1 MTHIFKIVSILSL
14 FIIPFLSSPAQ
25 EKSQL
30 DIKSILELD
39 IHSSINPA
47 TLNYIES
54 GLKEAKEQEH
64 ELLLITINTPGGL
77 VSTTKEIL
85 TLFGE
90 SEIPIA
96 VWVRPEGAS
105 ATSAGSI
112 IASGAHILIMSEGT
126 NIGAATPIEMSGD
139 IKQSDVKSKSVN
151 DLVALVQ
158 SLAETR
164 GRDPKGFGE
173 MISKASSYKARE
185 ALSKKLIDGIVNTKK
200 ELRSFLNE
208 RTVSIK
214 GKCFQLATTDAV
226 FVSFDMDL
234 GQKLLNILANPSL
247 AYILFLI
254 GAALIYFELQAP
266 GGFIAGSFG
275 VLSLILAGIGFQV
288 LPLNF
293 GALGLISLA
302 FILFV
307 LEIYI
312 TSFGLLTISGM
323 TALIFG
329 SLFLYRTDNA
339 YLELSNTVIISAA
352 SAVGVFIL
360 FIAYAIARDHKNI
373 GKTHFNSMKGRP
385 AVVLEK
391 LGFHQGLFEYQVKVQ
406 GEVWKLKS
414 KSELE
419 IGQEVVITKQEDA
432 FLMN

>member
-1 MTHIFKIVSILSL
+1 MMQFLKMITTLCMI
-14 FIIPFLSSPAQ
+14 IIPFLTSAAQ

-30 DIKSILELD
+30 EVKSILEIE

-47 TLNYIES
+47 TLNYLETS
-54 GLKEAKEQEH
+54 FKEAKEKEH
-64 ELLLITINTPGGL
+64 DMLLISINTPGGL

-90 SEIPIA
+90 SDIPIA
-96 VWVRPEGAS
+96 VWIRPEGAS

-139 IKQSDVKSKSVN
+139 IKQSDVKSKAVN

-185 ALSKKLIDGIVNTKK
+185 ALEKKLIDGIVNSKK
-200 ELRSFLNE
+200 ELREFLNN
-208 RTVSIK
+208 RTLSIK
-214 GKCFQLATTDAV
+214 GKSVHLQTSDAQ
-226 FVSFDMDL
+226 FVSLEMDL

-247 AYILFLI
+247 AYILFLV

-266 GGFIAGSFG
+266 GGFIAGGFG
-275 VLSLILAGIGFQV
+275 VLALILAGIGFQV

-293 GALGLISLA
+293 GALGLIILSFVL
-302 FILFV
+302 FI

-339 YLELSNTVIISAA
+339 YLELSTTVIISAA
-352 SAVGVFIL
+352 AAVGIFIIL
-360 FIAYAIARDHKNI
+360 IGYIIARDHKNI
-373 GKTHFNSMKGRP
+373 GKTHFNSMVGHR
-385 AVVLEK
+385 ATVIEE
-391 LGFHQGLFEYQVKVQ
+391 LGNHQGQFEYQVKVQ

-414 KSELE
+414 NIAYQ
-419 IGQEVVITKQEDA
+419 IGQEVVISKQEESY
-432 FLMN
+432 LIS

>member
-1 MTHIFKIVSILSL
+1 MTYILKIVSLLSL
-14 FIIPFLSSPAQ
+14 IIIPFFSSSAQ

-30 DIKSILELD
+30 NIKSILELD
-39 IHSSINPA
+39 VHSSINPA

-54 GLKEAKEQEH
+54 GIKEARDKEH
-64 ELLLITINTPGGL
+64 ELILITINTPGGL

-90 SEIPIA
+90 SDIPIA
-96 VWVRPEGAS
+96 VWIRPEGAS

-139 IKQSDVKSKSVN
+139 IKQSDVKSKAVN

-173 MISKASSYKARE
+173 MISQAASYKARE
-185 ALSKKLIDGIVNTKK
+185 ALSKKLIDGIVNSKK
-200 ELRSFLNE
+200 ELRTFLNQ
-208 RTVSIK
+208 RSLLIK
-214 GKCFQLATTDAV
+214 GKTFQLNTVDAV
-226 FVSFDMDL
+226 FVAFDMDL

-266 GGFIAGSFG
+266 GGFIAGGFG
-275 VLSLILAGIGFQV
+275 VLALILAGIGFQV

-293 GALGLISLA
+293 GALGLIALA
-302 FILFV
+302 FVLFV
-307 LEIYI
+307 LEVYI

-323 TALIFG
+323 TALIIG

-339 YLELSNTVIISAA
+339 YLELSNSVIISAA
-352 SAVGVFIL
+352 AAVGVFIL
-360 FIAYAIARDHKNI
+360 FIAYTIARDHKNI
-373 GKTHFNSMKGRP
+373 GKTKFNSMVGHR
-385 AVVLEK
+385 AVVIED
-391 LGFHQGLFEYQVKVQ
+391 LGIHQGQNEYQVKVQ

-414 KSELE
+414 KAALGLGDE
-419 IGQEVVITKQEDA
+419 IVISQQEDSY
-432 FLMN
+432 LT